1 MLTIFTKI
9 KEFFLGKPQVAV
21 AEAPYKVEAPQPV
34 PEVVTTVEVPTSTY
48 VAPTLKV
55 VNGSTPKVSNKPRER
70 AKPRAKPVATKPVAT
85 KAVAAQTS
93 TSKPKG
99 QTTQKPA
106 SSRTKPKITK

>member
-1 MLTIFTKI
+1 M
-9 KEFFLGKPQVAV
+9 GKPPVPV

-34 PEVVTTVEVPTSTY
+34 PEVVAVVEVPTSTY

-70 AKPRAKPVATKPVAT
+70 AKPRAKPVATKAVAT
-85 KAVAAQTS
+85 KPVVAQKS
-93 TSKPKG
+93 TSEPKD
-99 QTTQKPA
+99 QTPSKSA

>member
-9 KEFFLGKPQVAV
+9 KEFFLGKPQAPVAETPV
-21 AEAPYKVEAPQPV
+21 TEAPYKIEAPT
-34 PEVVTTVEVPTSTY
+34 PEVVTVVEAPTSTY

-70 AKPRAKPVATKPVAT
+70 AKPRAKPVATKPV
-85 KAVAAQTS
+85 VAQTS

-106 SSRTKPKITK
+106 SSRAKPKITK